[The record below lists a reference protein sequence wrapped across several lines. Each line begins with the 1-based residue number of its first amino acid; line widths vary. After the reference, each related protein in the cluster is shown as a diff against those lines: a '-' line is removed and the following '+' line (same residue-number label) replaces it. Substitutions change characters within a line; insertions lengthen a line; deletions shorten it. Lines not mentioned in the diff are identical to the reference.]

1 MRRRRAAAPL
11 LSARWRVPIAD
22 DPYLEGA
29 LEQYQR
35 LLKEHEGG
43 AAIPTLHPL
52 AVGDVLLMRT
62 LRKLLAV
69 DFATGKRLWEAP
81 PDDETEF
88 VARRIRP
95 KTTG

>member
-1 MRRRRAAAPL
+1 M
-11 LSARWRVPIAD
+11 
-22 DPYLEGA
+22 
-29 LEQYQR
+29 
-35 LLKEHEGG
+35 LKEHEGG

-88 VARRIRP
+88 RP
-95 KTTG
+95 DASGQKTIG